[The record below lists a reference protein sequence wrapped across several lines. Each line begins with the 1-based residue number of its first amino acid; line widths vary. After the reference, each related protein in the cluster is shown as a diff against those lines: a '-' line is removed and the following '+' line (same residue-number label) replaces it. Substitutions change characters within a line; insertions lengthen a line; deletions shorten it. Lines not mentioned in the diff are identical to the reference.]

1 MKYKNLLVI
10 TNNFPD
16 EDDLY
21 ARDIFV
27 KAQINS
33 LKQYF
38 DNIYVISPL
47 AYGVAYLRKTKY
59 SNYRCDNLH
68 VYFPKYPNF
77 PLFYYHGRKFWLDFE
92 KRAIFNLI
100 TQENIQFDLV
110 HAHFTWPSG
119 AVAVELKKKYHVP
132 VVITEHTHITL
143 YKELEKMSKEYLDTW
158 KLCDAIIRVNKKD
171 IPLIASYNIDR
182 SKIYHV
188 PNGFDQSKMKIIP
201 SEIARKRLGIPL
213 NVKLILNIGRLSEEK
228 GQKYL
233 IDAMKEITE
242 SRNDVLCIIGGKGP
256 LKKELQK
263 QISDLALENFVKLI
277 GFVPDNLL
285 PVWMNACDTF
295 VLPSLSESFGIV
307 QIEAM
312 ACGKPVVAT
321 YNGGSE
327 EIITSDD
334 YGYLVNPASPSE
346 LSAKINLSLEKTW
359 DCAKILKYSHEYKW
373 SGVVKQ
379 IVSVYQKV

>member
-16 EDDLY
+16 ENDLY
-21 ARDIFV
+21 ARDTFV

-38 DNIYVISPL
+38 NNIYVISPL
-47 AYGVAYLRKTKY
+47 AYGITYLRKTVYK
-59 SNYRCDNLH
+59 NYNYDNVH

-77 PLFYYHGRKFWLDFE
+77 PLFYFHGRKFWLDLE
-92 KRAIFNLI
+92 KRVIFNLI
-100 TQENIQFDLV
+100 AQEKIQFDLV

-119 AVAVELKKKYHVP
+119 AVAVELKKRYHVP

-143 YKELEKMSKEYLDTW
+143 YKELESKSKEYLDTW

-188 PNGFDQSKMKIIP
+188 PNGFDQSKMKTI
-201 SEIARKRLGIPL
+201 STEIARERLGVPL
-213 NVKLILNIGRLSEEK
+213 DMKIVLNISRLYEEK
-228 GQKYL
+228 GQQYL
-233 IDAMKEITE
+233 IGAMKDITQTR
-242 SRNDVLCIIGGKGP
+242 SDTLCVIGGTGP
-256 LKKELQK
+256 LKKKLQR
-263 QISDLALENFVKLI
+263 QINDLGLENYVKLI
-277 GFVPDNLL
+277 GFVPDDLFST
-285 PVWMNACDTF
+285 WMSACDIF
-295 VLPSLSESFGIV
+295 VLPSLYESFGIV
-307 QIEAM
+307 QIEAI
-312 ACGKPVVAT
+312 ACGKPVIAT

-334 YGYLVNPASPSE
+334 YGYLVNPASSE
-346 LSAKINLSLEKTW
+346 KLFTKINLSLEKSW
-359 DCAKILKYSHEYKW
+359 NYPKILEYSHEYQW
-373 SGVVKQ
+373 NNIVNQ
-379 IVSVYQKV
+379 IMIIYNNI